1 MEVDQTSALGGHR
14 ITSQRRLLLDIMRQA
29 ERHLDAD
36 ELYHRARERQAR
48 LSLSTIY
55 RNLELFKKLGL
66 VEEHHFEEGHYHY
79 ELKPPVKHHHLV
91 CLGRGRVEE
100 FTYLGTQRMED
111 EVARD
116 KKFKIVSTEVHMTGF
131 CAACRRKRKDKP

>member
-1 MEVDQTSALGGHR
+1 MH
-14 ITSQRRLLLDIMRQA
+14 QA

-79 ELKPPVKHHHLV
+79 ELKPLVKHHHLI
-91 CLGRGRVEE
+91 CLGCGRVEE
-100 FTYLGTQRMED
+100 FTYLEVQRMED

-116 KKFKIVSTEVHMTGF
+116 KDLKIVGAEVRMTGF
-131 CAACRRKRKDKP
+131 CAACRRKGKDKP